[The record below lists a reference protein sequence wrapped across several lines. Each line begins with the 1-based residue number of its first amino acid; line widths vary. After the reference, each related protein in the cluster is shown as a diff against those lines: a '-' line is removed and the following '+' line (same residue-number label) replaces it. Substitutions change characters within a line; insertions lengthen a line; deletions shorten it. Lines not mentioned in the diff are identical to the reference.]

1 MISLGVVGCGRVGS
15 ALARAINAS
24 PHLLLGVA
32 DRASE
37 PAHRLANQVD
47 TTVMAP
53 VDLLHRADVT
63 VIAVPDDTIAS
74 LADLLTHQL
83 AHGLRGDDEGRAR
96 AVVHTSGASSP
107 DALAPLAAAGWSIGS
122 WHPLQAF
129 PTLRTPLE
137 PGITWAITAPEPL
150 AVTLERVTLDL
161 EGRPLA
167 LPADRKPL
175 YHAAA
180 VVAANYTVTLLAHAA
195 ALLGDCGL
203 PQDEALAAL
212 LPLLR
217 TTLAGLRE
225 AGLPDGLTGPL
236 ARADLGTISVHLR
249 ALRNHP
255 DTAALY
261 RAAGLA
267 TLPVLT
273 QRGLDTSQVEAIRA
287 LLTAIDPDAGS
298 GG

>member
-1 MISLGVVGCGRVGS
+1 MISLGVVGCGRV
-15 ALARAINAS
+15 ALSRAINAS

-53 VDLLHRADVT
+53 VDLLHRADIT
-63 VIAVPDDTIAS
+63 VIAVPDDAIAP
-74 LADLLTHQL
+74 LADLLAHQL
-83 AHGLRGDDEGRAR
+83 AHGLRGDDEGRNR
-96 AVVHTSGASSP
+96 CVVHTSGASSP
-107 DALAPLAAAGWSIGS
+107 DVLAPLAAAGWSIGS

-137 PGITWAITAPEPL
+137 QGITWAITAPEPL
-150 AVTLERVTLDL
+150 AATLERATLDL
-161 EGRPLA
+161 DGRPLH
-167 LPADRKPL
+167 LPADGKPL

-203 PQDEALAAL
+203 PPDKALAAL

-236 ARADLGTISVHLR
+236 ARADLGTIEVHLH

-255 DTAALY
+255 DTATLY

-267 TLPVLT
+267 TLPVLA
-273 QRGLDTSQVEAIRA
+273 QRGLDESQIEAIRS
-287 LLTAIDPDAGS
+287 LLTAIDPDVDPAG
-298 GG
+298 